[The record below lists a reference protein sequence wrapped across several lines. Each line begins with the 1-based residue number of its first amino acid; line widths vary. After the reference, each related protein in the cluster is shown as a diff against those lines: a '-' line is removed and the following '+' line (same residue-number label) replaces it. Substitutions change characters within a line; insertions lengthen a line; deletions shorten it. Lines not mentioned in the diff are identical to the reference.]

1 MNIKERLQRKSQKD
15 RIQQLK
21 KQKQTIAVAL
31 RNTTS
36 QDATLTAFLKEYDI
50 LLDEEIHFYSTA
62 KWIGDRVARRILT
75 NPEKSGY
82 GKMIDVFKTGGGIV
96 VGDLRLPIPEQA
108 DEWTMMD
115 EFIDLLLPYLF
126 AKNDLAFDESFYD
139 EGPYELGNVLLEKED
154 VVMDCGA
161 NMGLFSAFASMKG
174 CKVFAFE
181 PMEYIRH
188 TYLEKTAKMQQNIEV
203 CPFALSDQVGEAEF
217 QLDTDNIGAS
227 RQSEGESSCAVKMQ
241 KVKVITLDQ
250 FVRERNL
257 ERLDF
262 IKADIEGAER
272 HMLLGA
278 KETIRKFSPK
288 LAICTY
294 HLPDDPKVLRE
305 IILSIQPRYKI
316 VEKYKKMYAYVE

>member
-1 MNIKERLQRKSQKD
+1 
-15 RIQQLK
+15 
-21 KQKQTIAVAL
+21 
-31 RNTTS
+31 
-36 QDATLTAFLKEYDI
+36 
-50 LLDEEIHFYSTA
+50 
-62 KWIGDRVARRILT
+62 
-75 NPEKSGY
+75 
-82 GKMIDVFKTGGGIV
+82 
-96 VGDLRLPIPEQA
+96 
-108 DEWTMMD
+108 MD
-115 EFIDLLLPYLF
+115 EFIDLILPYLF
-126 AKNDLAFDESFYD
+126 AKNKLVFDEILYD
-139 EGPYELGNVLLEKED
+139 EGPYELENVRLEKD
-154 VVMDCGA
+154 AVVMDCGA

-188 TYLEKTAKMQQNIEV
+188 TYLEKTAQMQRNIEI
-203 CPFALSDQVGEAEF
+203 CPFALSGQAGEAEF

-227 RQSEGESSCAVKMQ
+227 RKNEGKTNGALKMQ